1 MSSTLIF
8 GSNSIFGKID
18 RFTSLGMDV
27 KLDKALGLTSDPIE
41 SKLGEIS
48 QQTAKESEPRA
59 IIWGRVRPIGGNLI
73 HCQEPIK
80 RMVKESVDSGGKGGS
95 SKKTQ
100 KVEHVFRTYA
110 LGVCEGPITAFARIW
125 RNNKLVYDA
134 RGNDWGR
141 ANNGVFLKA
150 YRLYLGAW
158 TQMPSPDLEAIWG
171 AGNVPAYRGTAYMV
185 ALNEDLTDMSG
196 AVPQWLFEVERA
208 EGYAL
213 TSRPYGMEEIE
224 ALDAHAMPS
233 ALSLRDGIVN
243 GGGDAEAL
251 DARAMPVAITL
262 RDMVKAV
269 TPVEALDA
277 SATPSALVLRDVV
290 KTSGYTDALD
300 ATAQA
305 TGIVLR
311 NVVVATSYDVEAL
324 SVTAAVTELS
334 LIG

>member
-134 RGNDWGR
+134 RGNNWGR

-150 YRLYLGAW
+150 YRLYLGGW

-171 AGNVPAYRGTAYMV
+171 AGNVPGYRGTAYMV

-208 EGYAL
+208 EGYPL
-213 TSRPYGMEEIE
+213 TSRPYALEVTEAADSVSAVLTKGHVPPPPYVLSDALGTSGSYISAGDLRNPPSQAVIEAIGSTGSIISAGALRTAPTNSTIE
-224 ALDAHAMPS
+224 AL
-233 ALSLRDGIVN
+233 
-243 GGGDAEAL
+243 
-251 DARAMPVAITL
+251 T
-262 RDMVKAV
+262 
-269 TPVEALDA
+269 
-277 SATPSALVLRDVV
+277 
-290 KTSGYTDALD
+290 TSGSVISSGLLKPAIFHTYPPEGLT
-300 ATAQA
+300 TSGSSIT
-305 TGIVLR
+305 TG
-311 NVVVATSYDVEAL
+311 SL
-324 SVTAAVTELS
+324 S
-334 LIG
+334 